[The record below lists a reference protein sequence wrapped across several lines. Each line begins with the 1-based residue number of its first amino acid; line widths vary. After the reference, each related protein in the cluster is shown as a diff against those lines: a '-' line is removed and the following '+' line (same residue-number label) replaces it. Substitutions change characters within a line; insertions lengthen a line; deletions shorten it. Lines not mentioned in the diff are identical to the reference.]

1 MQQASSELVARDWL
15 QQLYIVNSD
24 DGKKRV
30 RNIYYIS
37 RLFYVLVANSK
48 GMQAVK
54 LRTNKF
60 QQFLNGGAN

>member
-1 MQQASSELVARDWL
+1 MQQACSELVARDWL
-15 QQLYIVNSD
+15 QQLYIVKNS
-24 DGKKRV
+24 KKRV

-48 GMQAVK
+48 GMRAVK

>member
-1 MQQASSELVARDWL
+1 MQQACSELVARDWL

-30 RNIYYIS
+30 RNIYYVS
-37 RLFYVLVANSK
+37 CLFYVLVANSK
-48 GMQAVK
+48 GMRAVK